1 MKVKELI
8 EILQTLDPELMA
20 VRPGYEGGLT
30 EIKHVTLSTV
40 ALNFNDEWYYGEHEE
55 IDNAEKYVGYQQA
68 QVVEIV

>member
-8 EILQTLDPELMA
+8 EKLQAFDPEMMV

-30 EIKHVTLSTV
+30 EINWTTVSTV
-40 ALNFNDEWYYGEHEE
+40 ALNFNKEWYYGEHEE
-55 IDNAEKYVGYQQA
+55 IDGPQKYAGYQQA